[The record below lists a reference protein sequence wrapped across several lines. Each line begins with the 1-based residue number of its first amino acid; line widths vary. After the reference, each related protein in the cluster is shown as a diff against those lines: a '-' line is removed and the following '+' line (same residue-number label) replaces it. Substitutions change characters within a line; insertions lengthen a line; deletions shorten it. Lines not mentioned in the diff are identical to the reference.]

1 MSRASNKRT
10 EVTQEQNEL
19 YMQLGNTQQ
28 VKCGQLTHLDR
39 NGSLHHPP
47 STGGGGGKV
56 GGGPDKVQ
64 RMMSP
69 VKMNPQP
76 VTYRQGDT

>member
-1 MSRASNKRT
+1 MSALKSLRSER
-10 EVTQEQNEL
+10 EL
-19 YMQLGNTQQ
+19 YMRPGNTQQ

-39 NGSLHHPP
+39 NGLVAS
-47 STGGGGGKV
+47 SAECGVGG

-76 VTYRQGDT
+76 ASYRLGDTE

>member
-19 YMQLGNTQQ
+19 YMQPGNTQQ

-47 STGGGGGKV
+47 STGGGA
-56 GGGPDKVQ
+56 DKVQ

-76 VTYRQGDT
+76 VSYRQGDT

>member
-1 MSRASNKRT
+1 MSRASDKRT
-10 EVTQEQNEL
+10 EVTQKQNEL

-47 STGGGGGKV
+47 STGEGGK
-56 GGGPDKVQ
+56 GGT
-64 RMMSP
+64 R
-69 VKMNPQP
+69 
-76 VTYRQGDT
+76 